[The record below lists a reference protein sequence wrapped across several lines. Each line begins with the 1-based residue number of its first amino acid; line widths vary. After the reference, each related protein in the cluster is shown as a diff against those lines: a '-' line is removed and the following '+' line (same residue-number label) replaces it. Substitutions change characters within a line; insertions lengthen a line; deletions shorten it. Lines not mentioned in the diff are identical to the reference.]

1 MKKMW
6 QTSNKNI
13 RVIIVSVTA
22 LLLLIFYALFRDNA
36 HLIGK
41 EEATKLLE
49 QSTPLSLYVD
59 EPYLYIKSSTFHY
72 KVPSSAID
80 KEILFGHDKV
90 VEYAQDNTMLFD
102 MIMLLMLLFFIFMI
116 LKRTSQQTQNLS
128 QEKLHA
134 HGNLNK
140 FDNSIIPLKSST
152 KFHQIAG
159 IKDVKEEIEEIISFL
174 KEPQKFKSLG
184 IHMPKG
190 VLLVGPPGVGKTLIA
205 SAMAGEA
212 NVPFFYQSGSSFA
225 QIYVGMGAKRVSELF
240 ASASKVAPSII
251 FIDEID
257 AVGKKRGVG
266 GNDEREATLNQ
277 LLTEMDGFAQNSGV
291 IVIGATNKID
301 VLDDALLRS
310 GRFDRRIFVSLPDVE
325 ERKSILELYLK
336 NKKHAIDTKSIAYMT
351 VGFSSATLATLINE
365 SALHA
370 LRCGKKMIDNSDI
383 EAVKDRVFIGKKRV
397 KNFTKKER
405 ELESLYQASKAVV
418 ASWLEVEFDK
428 VDIISPHLRIH
439 AHEIE
444 SLDELKNQLKV
455 LLAGKVMSQIQYNQS
470 FSNAKEDIYEARVLV
485 KKMVDDF
492 AMGSELFGTQK
503 DVTMLLYEA
512 NSELEALLSK
522 LSPIIH
528 RVQEHLLREESITYI
543 KTKEYIDEIF

>member
-22 LLLLIFYALFRDNA
+22 LLLLVFYALFRDNA

-41 EEATKLLE
+41 EEATRLLE
-49 QSTPLSLYVD
+49 KSPQLSIYVD
-59 EPYLYIKSSTFHY
+59 EPYIYIKSATFHY

-80 KEILFGHDKV
+80 KELLFKNNRV

-102 MIMLLMLLFFIFMI
+102 TLIILMLLSFTFFM
-116 LKRTSQQTQNLS
+116 LKRTKQQTQNLS

-134 HGNLNK
+134 HENLNK
-140 FDNSIIPLKSST
+140 FDNSIAPLKSTT

-291 IVIGATNKID
+291 IVIGATNKIEI
-301 VLDDALLRS
+301 LDDALLRS

-370 LRCGKKMIDNSDI
+370 LRCGKKMIENSDI

-428 VDIISPHLRIH
+428 VDIISPNLRIH
-439 AHEIE
+439 THEIQ

-455 LLAGKVMSQIQYNQS
+455 LLAGKVMSQIRYNQS
-470 FSNAKEDIYEARVLV
+470 FSNAKEDILEARVLV

-503 DVTMLLYEA
+503 DVTMLLHEA

-522 LSPIIH
+522 LSPIIA
-528 RVQEHLLREESITYI
+528 RVQEHLLQEESITYS
-543 KTKEYIDEIF
+543 KTKEYINEIF

>member
-49 QSTPLSLYVD
+49 QTTPLTLYVD

-80 KEILFGHDKV
+80 EKILFGHDRV

-102 MIMLLMLLFFIFMI
+102 TLILLILLSFTFFM
-116 LKRTSQQTQNLS
+116 LKRTSQQTKNLS

-134 HGNLNK
+134 HENLNK

-370 LRCGKKMIDNSDI
+370 LRCGKKMIENSDI

-503 DVTMLLYEA
+503 DVTMLLHEA

>member
-22 LLLLIFYALFRDNA
+22 LLLLVFYALFRDNA

-49 QSTPLSLYVD
+49 QTTPLTLYVD

-80 KEILFGHDKV
+80 EKILFGPNRV

-116 LKRTSQQTQNLS
+116 LKKASQQTQNLS

-134 HGNLNK
+134 HENLNK

-365 SALHA
+365 SALYA
-370 LRCGKKMIDNSDI
+370 LRCGKKMIENSDI

-405 ELESLYQASKAVV
+405 ELESFYQASKAVV

-455 LLAGKVMSQIQYNQS
+455 LLAGKVISQIQYNQS

-503 DVTMLLYEA
+503 DVTMLLHEA

>member
-1 MKKMW
+1 MW

-22 LLLLIFYALFRDNA
+22 LLLLVFYALFRDNA

-41 EEATKLLE
+41 EEATRLLE
-49 QSTPLSLYVD
+49 KSPQLSIYVD
-59 EPYLYIKSSTFHY
+59 EPYIYIKSATFHY

-80 KEILFGHDKV
+80 KELLFKNNRV

-102 MIMLLMLLFFIFMI
+102 TLIILMLLSFTFFM
-116 LKRTSQQTQNLS
+116 LKRTKQQTQNLS

-134 HGNLNK
+134 HENLNK
-140 FDNSIIPLKSST
+140 FDNSIAPLKSTT

-291 IVIGATNKID
+291 IVIGATNKIEI
-301 VLDDALLRS
+301 LDDALLRS

-370 LRCGKKMIDNSDI
+370 LRCGKKMIENSDI

-428 VDIISPHLRIH
+428 VDIISPNLRIH
-439 AHEIE
+439 THEIQ

-455 LLAGKVMSQIQYNQS
+455 LLAGKVMSQIRYNQS
-470 FSNAKEDIYEARVLV
+470 FSNAKEDILEARVLV

-503 DVTMLLYEA
+503 DVTMLLHEA

-522 LSPIIH
+522 LSPIIA
-528 RVQEHLLREESITYI
+528 RVQEHLLQEESITYS
-543 KTKEYIDEIF
+543 KTKEYINEIF

>member
-1 MKKMW
+1 
-6 QTSNKNI
+6 
-13 RVIIVSVTA
+13 
-22 LLLLIFYALFRDNA
+22 
-36 HLIGK
+36 
-41 EEATKLLE
+41 
-49 QSTPLSLYVD
+49 
-59 EPYLYIKSSTFHY
+59 
-72 KVPSSAID
+72 
-80 KEILFGHDKV
+80 
-90 VEYAQDNTMLFD
+90 
-102 MIMLLMLLFFIFMI
+102 
-116 LKRTSQQTQNLS
+116 
-128 QEKLHA
+128 
-134 HGNLNK
+134 
-140 FDNSIIPLKSST
+140 
-152 KFHQIAG
+152 
-159 IKDVKEEIEEIISFL
+159 
-174 KEPQKFKSLG
+174 
-184 IHMPKG
+184 
-190 VLLVGPPGVGKTLIA
+190 
-205 SAMAGEA
+205 
-212 NVPFFYQSGSSFA
+212 
-225 QIYVGMGAKRVSELF
+225 
-240 ASASKVAPSII
+240 
-251 FIDEID
+251 
-257 AVGKKRGVG
+257 
-266 GNDEREATLNQ
+266 
-277 LLTEMDGFAQNSGV
+277 
-291 IVIGATNKID
+291 
-301 VLDDALLRS
+301 
-310 GRFDRRIFVSLPDVE
+310 
-325 ERKSILELYLK
+325 
-336 NKKHAIDTKSIAYMT
+336 MT

-503 DVTMLLYEA
+503 DVTMLLHEA

>member
-22 LLLLIFYALFRDNA
+22 LLLLVFYALFRDNA

-49 QSTPLSLYVD
+49 QTTPLTLYVD

-80 KEILFGHDKV
+80 EKILFGHNRV

-116 LKRTSQQTQNLS
+116 LKKASQQTQNLS

-134 HGNLNK
+134 HENLNK

-365 SALHA
+365 SALYA
-370 LRCGKKMIDNSDI
+370 LRCGKKMIENSDI

-503 DVTMLLYEA
+503 DVTMLLHEA

>member
-22 LLLLIFYALFRDNA
+22 LLLLVFYALFRDNA

-49 QSTPLSLYVD
+49 QTTPLTLYVD

-72 KVPSSAID
+72 KIASSAID
-80 KEILFGHDKV
+80 KEILFKHNRV
-90 VEYAQDNTMLFD
+90 VEYAQDNYMLFD
-102 MIMLLMLLFFIFMI
+102 TLIILILLSFTFFM
-116 LKRTSQQTQNLS
+116 LKRTSQQTKNLS

-134 HGNLNK
+134 HENLNK

-370 LRCGKKMIDNSDI
+370 LRCGKKMIENSDI

-503 DVTMLLYEA
+503 DVTMLLHEA

>member
-22 LLLLIFYALFRDNA
+22 LLLLVFYALFRDNA

-49 QSTPLSLYVD
+49 QTTPLTLYVD

-80 KEILFGHDKV
+80 EKILFGHDRV
-90 VEYAQDNTMLFD
+90 VEYAQDNMMLFD
-102 MIMLLMLLFFIFMI
+102 TIIILILLSFTFFM
-116 LKRTSQQTQNLS
+116 LKRASQQTQNLS

-257 AVGKKRGVG
+257 AVGKKRGAG

-370 LRCGKKMIDNSDI
+370 LRCGKKMIENSDI

-503 DVTMLLYEA
+503 DVTMLLHEA

-528 RVQEHLLREESITYI
+528 RVQEHLLKEESITYI